1 MGRTGLRWGQIDGVQ
16 VSKRASQVSRLG
28 GFRCLLALRLLALAG
43 IYSGLIWQA
52 GPSGAG
58 AATEGVATAEAIAV
72 KVEGEPSQTT
82 FEIELS
88 RGVTAEVFT
97 LANPFRVIID
107 LPDVTFHLPA
117 GSGASGKGLVNA
129 YRYGLF
135 AERKARVVIDTRGP
149 VKITSATM
157 AHGAAAGSV
166 ILRVAMSATD
176 AQSFADGSGAAR
188 RDETQAKA
196 PADEVA
202 PVKKSQRTKPVIV
215 IDPGH
220 GGIDPGAS
228 GLNDISEKTLVL
240 AVAQRLQAL
249 LAKSGAFEV
258 RLTRTSDVFVSLD
271 RRLKFSAEQG
281 ADLFV
286 SLHADSIAETNLAEG
301 IRGATVYT
309 LSERASDEQA
319 RKMAE
324 KENASDL
331 IAGLQG
337 VDQDGRDQVKSILI
351 DLMKRETS
359 NFSADF
365 SNVLVSRLKRSIT
378 MARDPQR
385 SAAFKVLKQ
394 THAPSVLVELGYMS
408 NSKDQLE
415 MAAPAWQEKVSGAVA
430 AAVTAYFAK
439 RTAGHP

>member
-1 MGRTGLRWGQIDGVQ
+1 M
-16 VSKRASQVSRLG
+16 SKRASQVPRQVSRSGDFGSRLAAV
-28 GFRCLLALRLLALAG
+28 FLALMGVPTGLIALA
-43 IYSGLIWQA
+43 YPSRAAA
-52 GPSGAG
+52 GTPVENGDGA
-58 AATEGVATAEAIAV
+58 VAEAHGV
-72 KVEGEPSQTT
+72 KVEGEQSQTT
-82 FEIELS
+82 FEIALS

-97 LANPFRVIID
+97 LANPYRVIID
-107 LPDVTFHLPA
+107 LPDVTFRLAP
-117 GSGASGKGLVNA
+117 GTGARGKGLITA
-129 YRYGLF
+129 FRYGLF
-135 AERKARVVIDTRGP
+135 AERKARVVIDTKGP
-149 VKITSATM
+149 VEITSATM
-157 AHGAAAGSV
+157 AHGAAAVAV

-176 AQSFADGSGAAR
+176 AQSFAGGTGATR
-188 RDETQAKA
+188 REDAAKA
-196 PADEVA
+196 AAEEAA
-202 PVKKSQRTKPVIV
+202 PIGKSPKAKPVIV
-215 IDPGH
+215 IDAGH

-228 GLNDISEKTLVL
+228 GINNLSEKTLVL
-240 AVAQRLQAL
+240 AVAQRLQAV
-249 LAKSGAFEV
+249 LAKSGAFDV
-258 RLTRTSDVFVSLD
+258 RMTRTSDVFVSLD
-271 RRLKFSAEQG
+271 RRLKLSSDEG

-309 LSERASDEQA
+309 LSEQASDEQA

-337 VDQDGRDQVKSILI
+337 VDQGGRDQVKSILI

-365 SNVLVSRLKRSIT
+365 SNVLVGRLKRSIT

-394 THAPSVLVELGYMS
+394 THAPSVLVELGFMS
-408 NSKDQLE
+408 NSKDQQE
-415 MAAPAWQEKVSGAVA
+415 MATPAWQEKVSGAIA
-430 AAVTAYFAK
+430 AAITVYFAK

>member
-1 MGRTGLRWGQIDGVQ
+1 
-16 VSKRASQVSRLG
+16 
-28 GFRCLLALRLLALAG
+28 
-43 IYSGLIWQA
+43 
-52 GPSGAG
+52 
-58 AATEGVATAEAIAV
+58 
-72 KVEGEPSQTT
+72 
-82 FEIELS
+82 
-88 RGVTAEVFT
+88 
-97 LANPFRVIID
+97 
-107 LPDVTFHLPA
+107 
-117 GSGASGKGLVNA
+117 
-129 YRYGLF
+129 
-135 AERKARVVIDTRGP
+135 
-149 VKITSATM
+149 
-157 AHGAAAGSV
+157 
-166 ILRVAMSATD
+166 
-176 AQSFADGSGAAR
+176 
-188 RDETQAKA
+188 
-196 PADEVA
+196 
-202 PVKKSQRTKPVIV
+202 VIV

-220 GGIDPGAS
+220 GGVDPGAS
-228 GLNDISEKTLVL
+228 GINNISEKKLVL
-240 AVAQRLQAL
+240 AVAQRLQAV
-249 LAKSGAFEV
+249 LAKSGAFDV
-258 RLTRTSDVFVSLD
+258 RLTRTGDVFVSLD
-271 RRLKFSAEQG
+271 QRLKFSAEQG

-337 VDQDGRDQVKSILI
+337 VDRDGKDQVKSILI

-365 SNVLVSRLKRSIT
+365 SNALVSRLKRSIT

-408 NSKDQLE
+408 NSKDEQE
-415 MAAPAWQEKVSGAVA
+415 MATPAWQEKVSGSIA
-430 AAVTAYFAK
+430 AAITAYFAK

>member
-1 MGRTGLRWGQIDGVQ
+1 M
-16 VSKRASQVSRLG
+16 
-28 GFRCLLALRLLALAG
+28 LLVLACSLAG
-43 IYSGLIWQA
+43 LIA
-52 GPSGAG
+52 PANPVFAAAG
-58 AATEGVATAEAIAV
+58 APSQNSEPGAAEAHGV
-72 KVEGEPSQTT
+72 KLEGEQSQTT

-107 LPDVTFHLPA
+107 LPDVTFHLPE
-117 GSGASGKGLVNA
+117 GSGTRGKGLINA
-129 YRYGLF
+129 FRYGLF
-135 AERKARVVIDTRGP
+135 AERKARVVIDTIGP

-157 AHGAAAGSV
+157 AHGTAAGSV
-166 ILRVAMSATD
+166 ILRVVMSETD
-176 AQSFADGSGAAR
+176 AKSFADGTGATR

-196 PADEVA
+196 EVGDVP
-202 PVKKSQRTKPVIV
+202 PVRKNPRARPIIV

-228 GLNDISEKTLVL
+228 GINNVSEKTLVL
-240 AVAQRLQAL
+240 AVAQRLQAI
-249 LAKSGAFEV
+249 LAKSGAFDV

-271 RRLKFSAEQG
+271 RRLKFSADQG

-286 SLHADSIAETNLAEG
+286 SLHADSIAEANLAEG

-337 VDQDGRDQVKSILI
+337 VDQDGKDQVKNILI

-365 SNVLVSRLKRSIT
+365 SNVLVLRLKRSIA

-394 THAPSVLVELGYMS
+394 THAPSVLVELGYLT
-408 NSKDQLE
+408 NSKDQQE
-415 MAAPAWQEKVSGAVA
+415 MATPAWQEKVSGAIA
-430 AAVTAYFAK
+430 AAVTTYFAK
-439 RTAGHP
+439 RTARHP

>member
-1 MGRTGLRWGQIDGVQ
+1 M
-16 VSKRASQVSRLG
+16 SKRASQLPRRMPRSGDFGSRLAAV
-28 GFRCLLALRLLALAG
+28 FLALISVHTGLIALAFP
-43 IYSGLIWQA
+43 SRAAA
-52 GPSGAG
+52 GTPVENGDGA
-58 AATEGVATAEAIAV
+58 VAEALAV
-72 KVEGEPSQTT
+72 KVEGEQFATMI
-82 FEIELS
+82 EIELS
-88 RGVTAEVFT
+88 KGVTAEVFT
-97 LANPFRVIID
+97 LSNPYRVIID
-107 LPDVTFHLPA
+107 LPDVAFRLPP
-117 GSGASGKGLVNA
+117 GTGARGKGLISTF
-129 YRYGLF
+129 RYGLF
-135 AERKARVVIDTRGP
+135 AERKARVVIDTIGP

-176 AQSFADGSGAAR
+176 AQTFADGTGATR
-188 RDETQAKA
+188 RDEAHVKAEADDEAPPKNAAK
-196 PADEVA
+196 
-202 PVKKSQRTKPVIV
+202 SKPVIV

-228 GLNDISEKTLVL
+228 GINNLSEKTLVL
-240 AVAQRLQAL
+240 AVAQRLQAV
-249 LAKSGAFEV
+249 LAKSGAFDV
-258 RLTRTSDVFVSLD
+258 RMTRTSDVFVSLD
-271 RRLKFSAEQG
+271 RRLKLSSDQG

-337 VDQDGRDQVKSILI
+337 VDQGGKDQVKNILI

-365 SNVLVSRLKRSIT
+365 SNVLVGRLKRSIT

-408 NSKDQLE
+408 NSKDQQE
-415 MAAPAWQEKVSGAVA
+415 MVTPAWQEKVSDAIA
-430 AAVTAYFAK
+430 AAITVYFAK

>member
-1 MGRTGLRWGQIDGVQ
+1 MPRHVPRSGGFGRRLVAVFLALIGIHTGLI
-16 VSKRASQVSRLG
+16 
-28 GFRCLLALRLLALAG
+28 ALAG
-43 IYSGLIWQA
+43 LSSA
-52 GPSGAG
+52 TAG
-58 AATEGVATAEAIAV
+58 APAENGDGAMAEALAV
-72 KVEGEPSQTT
+72 KVEDERSQTT
-82 FEIELS
+82 FEIALS
-88 RGVTAEVFT
+88 RGVTAEIFT
-97 LANPFRVIID
+97 LASPYRVIID

-117 GSGASGKGLVNA
+117 GSGARGEGLISA
-129 YRYGLF
+129 FRYGLF
-135 AERKARVVIDTRGP
+135 AERKARVVIDSKGP
-149 VKITSATM
+149 VKIMSATM
-157 AHGAAAGSV
+157 AHGAPAGSV
-166 ILRVAMSATD
+166 VLRVAMAGTD
-176 AQSFADGSGAAR
+176 AKSFADGTGATR
-188 RDETQAKA
+188 RDETLAEA
-196 PADEVA
+196 GDVE
-202 PVKKSQRTKPVIV
+202 PVKKSPAAKPVIV

-228 GLNDISEKTLVL
+228 GINNIPEKTLVL
-240 AVAQRLQAL
+240 AVAKRLQAI
-249 LAKSGAFEV
+249 LAKSGAFDV
-258 RLTRTSDVFVSLD
+258 RLTRSSDVFVSLD

-337 VDQDGRDQVKSILI
+337 VDQDGKDQVKNILI

-394 THAPSVLVELGYMS
+394 THAPSVLVELGYLS
-408 NSKDQLE
+408 NSKDQQD
-415 MAAPAWQEKVSGAVA
+415 MATPAWQEKVSGSIA

>member
-1 MGRTGLRWGQIDGVQ
+1 MPRHVPRSGGFGRRLVAVFLALIGIHTGLI
-16 VSKRASQVSRLG
+16 
-28 GFRCLLALRLLALAG
+28 ALAG
-43 IYSGLIWQA
+43 LSSA
-52 GPSGAG
+52 TAG
-58 AATEGVATAEAIAV
+58 APAENGDGAMAEALAV
-72 KVEGEPSQTT
+72 KVEDEQSQTT
-82 FEIELS
+82 FEIDLS

-97 LANPFRVIID
+97 LANPYRVIID
-107 LPDVTFHLPA
+107 LPDVTFRLPP
-117 GSGASGKGLVNA
+117 GTGARGKGLITA
-129 YRYGLF
+129 FRYGLF
-135 AERKARVVIDTRGP
+135 AERKARVVIDTKGP
-149 VKITSATM
+149 VKIISATM
-157 AHGAAAGSV
+157 AHGAAAGS
-166 ILRVAMSATD
+166 ILLRVVMSETD
-176 AQSFADGSGAAR
+176 AQSFADGTGAAR
-188 RDETQAKA
+188 REEDHAKA
-196 PADEVA
+196 EGDDVTP
-202 PVKKSQRTKPVIV
+202 PKKAAKSKPVIV

-228 GLNDISEKTLVL
+228 GINNTSEKTLVL
-240 AVAQRLQAL
+240 AVAQRLQAA
-249 LAKSGAFEV
+249 LAKPGVFDV
-258 RLTRTSDVFVSLD
+258 RMTRSSDVFISLD
-271 RRLKFSAEQG
+271 RRLKFSADQG

-337 VDQDGRDQVKSILI
+337 VDQGGMDQVKNILI

-365 SNVLVSRLKRSIT
+365 SNVLVGRLKRSIA

-408 NSKDQLE
+408 NSKDQQE
-415 MAAPAWQEKVSGAVA
+415 MATPVWQEKVSSAIA
-430 AAVTAYFAK
+430 AAITVYFAK

>member
-1 MGRTGLRWGQIDGVQ
+1 M
-16 VSKRASQVSRLG
+16 SKRASQLPRSRSGDFGSRLAAV
-28 GFRCLLALRLLALAG
+28 CLAL
-43 IYSGLIWQA
+43 SGMHTWFIA
-52 GPSGAG
+52 MAHPS
-58 AATEGVATAEAIAV
+58 AAAADTPVENGEDAVANAV
-72 KVEGEPSQTT
+72 IVKAEGEQSQTT

-97 LANPFRVIID
+97 LSNPYRVIID
-107 LPDVTFHLPA
+107 LPDVAFRLPP
-117 GSGASGKGLVNA
+117 GTGARGKGLIGTF
-129 YRYGLF
+129 RYGLF
-135 AERKARVVIDTRGP
+135 AERKARVVIDTKGP

-166 ILRVAMSATD
+166 VLRVAMSATD
-176 AQSFADGSGAAR
+176 AKTFADGTGATR
-188 RDETQAKA
+188 RDEHSQTKAEAEDLTPPKA
-196 PADEVA
+196 PE
-202 PVKKSQRTKPVIV
+202 SRPVIV

-228 GLNDISEKTLVL
+228 GINNLSEKTLVL
-240 AVAQRLQAL
+240 AVAQRLQAV
-249 LAKSGAFEV
+249 LAKSGTFDV
-258 RLTRTSDVFVSLD
+258 RMTRTSDVFVSLD
-271 RRLKFSAEQG
+271 RRLKLSSDQG

-286 SLHADSIAETNLAEG
+286 SLHADAIAETNLAEG

-337 VDQDGRDQVKSILI
+337 VDQGGKDQVKNILI

-365 SNVLVSRLKRSIT
+365 SNVLVGRLKKSIA

-408 NSKDQLE
+408 NSKDQQE
-415 MAAPAWQEKVSGAVA
+415 MATPAWQEKVSGAIA
-430 AAVTAYFAK
+430 AAITVYFAK

>member
-1 MGRTGLRWGQIDGVQ
+1 MLGFMGQLAAV
-16 VSKRASQVSRLG
+16 
-28 GFRCLLALRLLALAG
+28 LLVLF
-43 IYSGLIWQA
+43 A
-52 GPSGAG
+52 GPMALPTPSLAAAG
-58 AATEGVATAEAIAV
+58 APAESPNPDSAEALAV
-72 KVEGEPSQTT
+72 KVEGEQSQTT

-97 LANPFRVIID
+97 LSNPYRVIID
-107 LPDVTFHLPA
+107 LPDVTFRLPP
-117 GSGASGKGLVNA
+117 GTGARGKGLISTF
-129 YRYGLF
+129 RYGLF
-135 AERKARVVIDTRGP
+135 AERKARVVIDTKGP

-166 ILRVAMSATD
+166 VLRVAMAETD
-176 AQSFADGSGAAR
+176 AKSFADGTGATR
-188 RDETQAKA
+188 RDEAHAKA
-196 PADEVA
+196 EADDEA
-202 PVKKSQRTKPVIV
+202 PPKKAAQSKPVIV

-220 GGIDPGAS
+220 GGVDPGAS
-228 GLNDISEKTLVL
+228 GINNLSEKTLVL
-240 AVAQRLQAL
+240 AVAQRLQAV
-249 LAKSGAFEV
+249 LAKSGSFDV
-258 RLTRTSDVFVSLD
+258 RMTRTSDVFVSLD
-271 RRLKFSAEQG
+271 RRLKLSADQG

-286 SLHADSIAETNLAEG
+286 SLHADAIAETNLAEG

-337 VDQDGRDQVKSILI
+337 VDQGGKDQVKNILI

-365 SNVLVSRLKRSIT
+365 SNVLVGRLERSIT

-408 NSKDQLE
+408 NSKDQQE
-415 MAAPAWQEKVSGAVA
+415 MATPAWQEKVSGAIA
-430 AAVTAYFAK
+430 AAITLYFAK

>member
-1 MGRTGLRWGQIDGVQ
+1 VNHLPRSTGFKGQLAAVLM
-16 VSKRASQVSRLG
+16 SLLG
-28 GFRCLLALRLLALAG
+28 HF
-43 IYSGLIWQA
+43 A
-52 GPSGAG
+52 GPIAFTTPTL
-58 AATEGVATAEAIAV
+58 AAANAPAESSNPAPAEALAV
-72 KVEGEPSQTT
+72 KVEGEQAATT

-88 RGVTAEVFT
+88 KGVTAEVFT
-97 LANPFRVIID
+97 LANPYRVIVD
-107 LPDVTFHLPA
+107 LPDVTFRLPP
-117 GSGASGKGLVNA
+117 GTGGRGKGLISA
-129 YRYGLF
+129 FRYGLF
-135 AERKARVVIDTRGP
+135 AERKARVVIDTTGP

-157 AHGAAAGSV
+157 VHGAAAGAV
-166 ILRVAMSATD
+166 ILRVAMAATD
-176 AQSFADGSGAAR
+176 AQSFAGGTGATR
-188 RDETQAKA
+188 REDAAKA
-196 PADEVA
+196 AGEEAA
-202 PVKKSQRTKPVIV
+202 PVKKSPKAKPVIV

-228 GLNDISEKTLVL
+228 GINNVSEKSLVL
-240 AVAQRLQAL
+240 AVAQRLQAA
-249 LAKSGAFEV
+249 LAKPGVFDV
-258 RLTRTSDVFVSLD
+258 RMTRSSDVFVSLD
-271 RRLKFSAEQG
+271 RRLKFSADQG

-309 LSERASDEQA
+309 LSERASDDQA

-337 VDQDGRDQVKSILI
+337 VDQDGKDQVKSILI
-351 DLMKRETS
+351 DLMKRETL

-365 SNVLVSRLKRSIT
+365 SNVLVGRLKKSIA

-394 THAPSVLVELGYMS
+394 THAPSVLVELGYMT
-408 NSKDQLE
+408 NSKDQQE
-415 MAAPAWQEKVSGAVA
+415 MSAPAWQDKVAGSIA
-430 AAVTAYFAK
+430 AAVTTYFAK